1 MSVQF
6 DITAYGAEL
15 LDSVV
20 FMDKSPALAAFS
32 EEIVKILSDF
42 NKQNKYDNPIDVN
55 NLTEHSAE
63 TMLNM
68 QRAFL
73 CWTFSE
79 DKKEGGDNYSSYLKL
94 FCKSQE
100 KNFISANGGKNKVS
114 VKESSQFKDNYL
126 GLIASN
132 PEVYS
137 SVKEFFSG
145 YIYGFFFNYFNE
157 QKIMKSYAEF
167 IVCMGIMSNKIP
179 STDKDRQKLLPK
191 MSKLLQNDRFQYLS
205 GELPLDVVIDIIV
218 HRFDFTG
225 LTDAETAKIRE
236 EIESTVT
243 TEYDYNVN
251 DSLVRDNVIISIM
264 QKLVKGFVRAE
275 DLAKEIHRSCYG
287 GVRTFT
293 DGDRDDTGIFT
304 PDYITELINEKSES
318 SFDAFYTVS
327 NTFAPDYGLAGDLK
341 GYRFP
346 LVTKAKNSFCFSEL
360 YLYVLFPALHAK
372 IYIPADPAELP
383 FEMFPFAADVLK
395 MNSLQKIGSLPEE
408 GVVIRKDKAAV
419 LDALGEIL
427 SKNKLSDKDRKMLS
441 LEKLLV
447 VISGNLDAE
456 SYQRCIYDNIF
467 DTKLYENYIKY
478 RAELIIAAGLISR
491 ETKKSLLDHINSIS

>member
-1 MSVQF
+1 
-6 DITAYGAEL
+6 
-15 LDSVV
+15 
-20 FMDKSPALAAFS
+20 MDKSPALAAFS

-42 NKQNKYDNPIDVN
+42 NKQNKYDSAIDVN

-63 TMLNM
+63 TLLNM

-73 CWTFSE
+73 CWTFAE
-79 DKKEGGDNYSSYLKL
+79 DKKETTDNYNSYLKL

-100 KNFISANGGKNKVS
+100 KNFLAANGGKNKVS
-114 VKESSQFKDNYL
+114 VKESMQFKENYL
-126 GLIASN
+126 SLISTS
-132 PEVYS
+132 PEIYAT
-137 SVKEFFSG
+137 VKEFFSG

-205 GELPLDVVIDIIV
+205 GELPLSIVIDIIV
-218 HRFDFTG
+218 DRFDYTG
-225 LTDAETAKIRE
+225 LSDDEKIKIRT

-264 QKLVKGFVRAE
+264 QKLGKGFVRAE

-304 PDYITELINEKSES
+304 PDYITELINEKSQS
-318 SFDAFYTVS
+318 NFDEFYTVG
-327 NTFAPDYGLAGDLK
+327 NAFAPDYGLAGDLR

-383 FEMFPFAADVLK
+383 FELFPFAADVLK
-395 MNSLQKIGSLPEE
+395 TDSLQKIGSLSEE
-408 GVVIRKDKAAV
+408 GVIIRKDKAAV
-419 LDALGEIL
+419 LESLGEIL
-427 SKNKLSDKDRKMLS
+427 SKKLSDKERKMLS

-447 VISGNLDAE
+447 VLSGNLDAE
-456 SYQRCIYDNIF
+456 GYQRFIYEHVF
-467 DTKLYENYIKY
+467 DTKLFENYIKY
-478 RAELIIAAGLISR
+478 RAEMMINAGLTSR
-491 ETKKSLLDHINSIS
+491 ESKKALLDSFNTVV